1 MENNRI
7 ENAGYRHLNGHNCA
21 QAVACAYC
29 DLLGVD
35 ETTMFQITSGL
46 GSGIGGMEGTC
57 GAING
62 AAIVAGMKAQQLG
75 YKKPEVYKVTSA
87 VMKAFK
93 EKNQSVTCKELKGIG
108 TGKILRGC
116 HDCVLDAAAIL
127 DEAMKELDK

>member
-1 MENNRI
+1 METNRV
-7 ENAGYRHLNGHNCA
+7 ENAAYRHLHGHNCA

-29 DLLGVD
+29 DMLGVD
-35 ETTMFQITSGL
+35 EKTMFQITSGL

-57 GAING
+57 GAINR

-75 YKKPEVYKVTSA
+75 YTKPEVYKVSSA

-93 EKNQSVTCKELKGIG
+93 EKNQSVTCKELKGIE

-116 HDCVLDAAAIL
+116 HDCVIDAAQIL
-127 DEAMKELDK
+127 DETMKNLEK